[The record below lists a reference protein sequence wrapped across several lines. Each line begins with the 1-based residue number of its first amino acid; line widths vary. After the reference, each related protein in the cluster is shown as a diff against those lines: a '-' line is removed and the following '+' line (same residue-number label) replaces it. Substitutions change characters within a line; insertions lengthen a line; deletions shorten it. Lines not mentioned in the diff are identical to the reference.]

1 MLNKKKGSAT
11 LEFAGRAPA
20 QHRGK
25 FAKVGAHKPIGE
37 ESHKFAVGV
46 QSANGDRANRPHKFV
61 L

>member
-1 MLNKKKGSAT
+1 MLNKKKGYAT
-11 LEFAGRAPA
+11 LKFAGRTPA
-20 QHRGK
+20 RHCGK